1 MFFRF
6 MRGVVRVVLFL
17 INGNARYQN
26 KEVLPKNENYILVAP
41 HRTWWDPLYLAV
53 AARPKKFSFYG
64 ERRAVQKPDFTVHF
78 DSCQCFSSQT
88 RQARTERGKDASQ
101 NLEGNR
107 S

>member
-41 HRTWWDPLYLAV
+41 PNLVGSIVPSSGCSA
-53 AARPKKFSFYG
+53 KEIQFYG

-88 RQARTERGKDASQ
+88 GQTRTERGKDASQ

>member
-53 AARPKKFSFYG
+53 A
-64 ERRAVQKPDFTVHF
+64 
-78 DSCQCFSSQT
+78 
-88 RQARTERGKDASQ
+88 
-101 NLEGNR
+101 
-107 S
+107 